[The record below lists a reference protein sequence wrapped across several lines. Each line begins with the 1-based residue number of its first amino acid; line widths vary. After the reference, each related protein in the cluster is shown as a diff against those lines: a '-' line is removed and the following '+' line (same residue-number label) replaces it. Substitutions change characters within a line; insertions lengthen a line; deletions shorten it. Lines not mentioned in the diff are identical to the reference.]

1 MKKKKMKNILNT
13 ILILILSMF
22 IFECNVSAKDI
33 ITTKSKVNEKIYTEK
48 QTYIWNWA
56 NVSSARLFAMKNGTY
71 IRVENSDKH
80 FIVECFDS
88 SFKSLWA
95 KKSREAFLC
104 GEMLHM
110 MGKIFLL

>member
-48 QTYIWNWA
+48 QTYI
-56 NVSSARLFAMKNGTY
+56 
-71 IRVENSDKH
+71 
-80 FIVECFDS
+80 
-88 SFKSLWA
+88 
-95 KKSREAFLC
+95 
-104 GEMLHM
+104 
-110 MGKIFLL
+110 